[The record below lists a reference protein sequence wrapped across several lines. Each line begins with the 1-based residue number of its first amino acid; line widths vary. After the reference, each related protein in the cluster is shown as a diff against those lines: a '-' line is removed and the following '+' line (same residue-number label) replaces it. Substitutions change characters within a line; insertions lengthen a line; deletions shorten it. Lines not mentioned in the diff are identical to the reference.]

1 MTVFVAVHKVLSLCR
16 LISSYC
22 QWLRKSYIVKNICSL
37 VVKPST
43 QRLHKMAQIPPMTFW
58 SKISVFYVH
67 VPRDLAI
74 HPWPGVFA
82 GRSTRKTVLPWN
94 RPCDLFYK
102 VISSA
107 YQLGISSETMIA
119 TRNFHLWMLKPTP
132 TNSVPKQIWH
142 VRKSLS
148 LVNSSL
154 GALPMHLWLLSLSEY
169 IHTIQ

>member
-22 QWLRKSYIVKNICSL
+22 QWKVLYSKNICSL

-43 QRLHKMAQIPPMTFW
+43 KRLHKMPQIPPMTFW

-67 VPRDLAI
+67 VPLDLAI

-119 TRNFHLWMLKPTP
+119 TRNFPPLDVKTHSNELC
-132 TNSVPKQIWH
+132 PKTDLARTQ
-142 VRKSLS
+142 VSF
-148 LVNSSL
+148 L
-154 GALPMHLWLLSLSEY
+154 GQQQHRCPPHAPMVA
-169 IHTIQ
+169 